1 LMLLEFLYLM
11 ILFLL
16 LSNLM
21 LFFLVLLE
29 GDWLHYQFDNFLH
42 FLLLMLCII
51 VLLIFLKV

>member
-29 GDWLHYQFDNFLH
+29 GD
-42 FLLLMLCII
+42 
-51 VLLIFLKV
+51 

>member
-29 GDWLHYQFDNFLH
+29 GDWLPYQFDNFSH